1 MSEGCVGRSGWL
13 KTVREASMALTWV
26 PFDEGHG
33 VVPAKL
39 WTPYIQEVVESFD
52 WCGVPSVLRPKFCSR
67 WCRIS
72 QRPTLKAVSVCV
84 KRCLVQ
90 NGRALYSHLA
100 AMLTAAYKLST
111 RHGTGGDRLKNYGMD
126 QLRSVALVAHGGT
139 GKTSLAEAMLYAS
152 KATKRL
158 GRVDEGNSIL
168 DYDPEETRRTITI
181 NLSNAPIEWKNQKIN
196 VLDTPGYFDFAGDV
210 LASTHVVDAAVLVV
224 CASSGV
230 EVGTEKSWAYAEK
243 EKLPR
248 MIFVNKMERENANFE
263 KVVEDL
269 QEAFGPK
276 VVPFQ
281 LPIGNAEEFKGIIDL
296 VRMKSYLWD
305 GQEVRDGE
313 IPENIMDRM
322 ERAREAMIEG
332 VATADDELMMKYLEG
347 ETLTDE
353 EVRRAAAV
361 GTQTGELVPVFCG
374 SATSM
379 VGIEPFLDYVLRC
392 VPPASQRKIA
402 AVEAKSGE
410 PVEVNASDDSLC
422 ALVFKTMADPYVG
435 KLTLF
440 RVFSGVLKSDSSV
453 FNATLDR
460 EERVGQ
466 LFVVKGKE
474 QIPVDQIGAGDIGAV
489 AKLQEASTNDTFTV
503 KEKPV
508 KLQPI
513 EFPKPLMTMAVEPK
527 AKGDEEKIGSGL
539 TRLAEEDPTFTVKKD
554 PDTAQILISGL
565 GDLHLE
571 VMCSRLQKKFGV
583 EVELSDPIIP
593 YRETIRGKVSMEG
606 KHKKQS
612 GGRGQFGHVFIDLE
626 PGDPDSEERL
636 EFVDKIF
643 GGSVP
648 RQYIPAVEKGIRE
661 TMDQGPVAG
670 FPVDAV
676 KVTLTDGSYHAVDS
690 SEMAFKIAAS
700 LAFKKA
706 FLEAKPVL
714 LEPIMHVEVRVPDN
728 YMGDVMGDMN
738 KKRGRILGMEPQAG
752 EQVIKAQVPMAEMF
766 RYAIELRSM
775 TQGRGNFSMEFD
787 HYEEVPAQIAEKV
800 IEERKNDD

>member
-1 MSEGCVGRSGWL
+1 M
-13 KTVREASMALTWV
+13 
-26 PFDEGHG
+26 
-33 VVPAKL
+33 
-39 WTPYIQEVVESFD
+39 
-52 WCGVPSVLRPKFCSR
+52 
-67 WCRIS
+67 
-72 QRPTLKAVSVCV
+72 
-84 KRCLVQ
+84 
-90 NGRALYSHLA
+90 
-100 AMLTAAYKLST
+100 
-111 RHGTGGDRLKNYGMD
+111 KNYGMD
-126 QLRSVALVAHGGT
+126 QLRSLALVAHGGA
-139 GKTSLAEAMLYAS
+139 GKTSLAEAMLYVS

-158 GRVDEGNSIL
+158 GKVDEGNSIL
-168 DYDPEETRRTITI
+168 DYDPEETRRGISI
-181 NLSNAPIEWKNQKIN
+181 NLSNAPIEWKDQKIN

-210 LASTHVVDAAVLVV
+210 LASTHVADAAVLVV

-230 EVGTEKSWAYAEK
+230 EVGTEKGWAYADK
-243 EKLPR
+243 ENLPR

-269 QEAFGPK
+269 QAAFGPK

-305 GQEVRDGE
+305 GKEVRDGE

-322 ERAREAMIEG
+322 EAAREAMIEG

-374 SATSM
+374 SATSL

-392 VPPASQRKIA
+392 VPPASQRTVHA
-402 AVEAKSGE
+402 QEVKSGE
-410 PVEVNASDDSLC
+410 AVEVKADNPNLS

-435 KLTLF
+435 KLTMF
-440 RVFSGVLKSDSSV
+440 RVFSGVMKSDSSV
-453 FNATLDR
+453 YNATADKD
-460 EERVGQ
+460 ERVGQ
-466 LFVVKGKE
+466 LFVIKGKE

-503 KEKPV
+503 KDKPI
-508 KLQPI
+508 KIDPI
-513 EFPKPLMTMAVEPK
+513 SFPKPLMTMAVEPK

-554 PDTAQILISGL
+554 ADTAQILISGL

-626 PGDPDSEERL
+626 PGDPASEDRL

-643 GGSVP
+643 GGAVP

-661 TMDQGPVAG
+661 TMDEGPVAG
-670 FPVDAV
+670 FPVDSV
-676 KVTLTDGSYHAVDS
+676 RVTLTDGSYHAVDS

-700 LAFKKA
+700 MAFKKA

-714 LEPIMHVEVRVPDN
+714 LEPIMHVEVRVPEA
-728 YMGDVMGDMN
+728 YMGDIMGDMN
-738 KKRGRILGMEPQAG
+738 KKRGRILGMEPEAG
-752 EQVIKAQVPMAEMF
+752 EQVIKTQVPMAEMF

-775 TQGRGNFSMEFD
+775 TQGRGSFAMEFD

-800 IEERKNDD
+800 IQERKKEDE